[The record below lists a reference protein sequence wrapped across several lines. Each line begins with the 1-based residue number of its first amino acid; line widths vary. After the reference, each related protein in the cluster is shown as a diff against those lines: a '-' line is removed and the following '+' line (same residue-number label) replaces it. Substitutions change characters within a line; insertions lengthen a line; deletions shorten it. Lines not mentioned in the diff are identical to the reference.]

1 MHAVLT
7 PFAFQPFCLPVVCG
21 HQLRWRA
28 VIPPDLGT
36 ARQQEYDGLRSCW
49 GRLLRRVLGLS
60 PPDSTGVFPLQAGRS
75 VVLPQLFSL
84 GRACLR
90 AGDLQ
95 APEGLGFRDRLEVT
109 VWADKGFR

>member
-21 HQLRWRA
+21 HQLCWRA
-28 VIPPDLGT
+28 VIPPELGHRAAAGVRRPALLLGT
-36 ARQQEYDGLRSCW
+36 SAEEGLRVVSS
-49 GRLLRRVLGLS
+49 GQHR
-60 PPDSTGVFPLQAGRS
+60 GVPQAGRS
-75 VVLPQLFSL
+75 LVLPQPFSL

-95 APEGLGFRDRLEVT
+95 APDGLGFRDRLEVT